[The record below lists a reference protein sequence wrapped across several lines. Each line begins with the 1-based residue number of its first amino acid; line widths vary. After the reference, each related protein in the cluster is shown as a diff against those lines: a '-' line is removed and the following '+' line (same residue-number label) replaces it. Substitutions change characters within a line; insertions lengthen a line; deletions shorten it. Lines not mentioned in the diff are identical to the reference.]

1 VGGLD
6 LGFERAGIET
16 VSVSEIDP
24 YACAVL
30 AERFPDA
37 PNLGSIT
44 EVDANDIP
52 EADIWSGGFPCQ
64 DLSVAGKRAG
74 FAGKRSSLA
83 FTFLDLVEQR
93 RPRWLVL
100 ENVPGLFSS
109 NKGADFGR
117 LLYEMEQLGYGVSWR
132 TLDARYFG
140 VAQRRRRVFI
150 VASLESD
157 RAGEVL
163 LECEGCER
171 HPSPRWTQGQ
181 GAASGVRD
189 GSGVVGALPAG
200 VHGFPDGVQEFLQ
213 GHFRVVGEDGR
224 TIGATADAN
233 GVRAVDGLA
242 RRLDNQQEVDTQ
254 RVGTFEMYD
263 FPADAVA
270 PSMNA
275 LRARDLMAYQT
286 RADEKNGNFTI
297 AEAEVANSLS
307 ALWPGDTS
315 HRSMTLVQAV
325 IQDSRE
331 MANKTQNGA
340 GFSTEDISYTL
351 TGVDR
356 QAVATE
362 SILSFP
368 SRFGSNANVTE
379 GQAQSMA
386 HSAGAPAVF
395 RKSARAQT
403 NEDSETWV
411 EGDVA
416 NTLNSFDVGD
426 VRTTHAILSPSLHGK
441 AMGGGGDI
449 GQDEAV
455 AQVFA
460 ALGGSNEVADDAL
473 LPIGLDSHR
482 YRCCGNG
489 VVAPVAEWI
498 GRRIVEVDRRWREEE
513 AK

>member
-1 VGGLD
+1 VKHASFFSGVGGLD

-24 YACAVL
+24 YANAVL

-171 HPSPRWTQGQ
+171 HPSPRQPQRQ
-181 GAASGVRD
+181 GASSGAGD

-233 GVRAVDGLA
+233 GVRAADGLA
-242 RRLDNQQEVDTQ
+242 RRLDNQREVDTFGAETHRSLQ
-254 RVGTFEMYD
+254 
-263 FPADAVA
+263 
-270 PSMNA
+270 
-275 LRARDLMAYQT
+275 ARDWKAGVANQDIGQEGFLVGYQT
-286 RADEKNGNFTI
+286 RADEKNGNFSI

-315 HRSMTLVQAV
+315 HRSMTLVAP
-325 IQDSRE
+325 S
-331 MANKTQNGA
+331 
-340 GFSTEDISYTL
+340 
-351 TGVDR
+351 
-356 QAVATE
+356 E

-386 HSAGAPAVF
+386 HSSGAPAVF

-426 VRTTHAILSPSLHGK
+426 VRTTHAIV
-441 AMGGGGDI
+441 GGT
-449 GQDEAV
+449 QDE
-455 AQVFA
+455 
-460 ALGGSNEVADDAL
+460 DAL

-498 GRRIVEVDRRWREEE
+498 GRRIVEVDRRWREEG
-513 AK
+513 K

>member
-1 VGGLD
+1 
-6 LGFERAGIET
+6 
-16 VSVSEIDP
+16 
-24 YACAVL
+24 
-30 AERFPDA
+30 
-37 PNLGSIT
+37 
-44 EVDANDIP
+44 
-52 EADIWSGGFPCQ
+52 
-64 DLSVAGKRAG
+64 
-74 FAGKRSSLA
+74 
-83 FTFLDLVEQR
+83 
-93 RPRWLVL
+93 
-100 ENVPGLFSS
+100 
-109 NKGADFGR
+109 
-117 LLYEMEQLGYGVSWR
+117 
-132 TLDARYFG
+132 
-140 VAQRRRRVFI
+140 VFI

-171 HPSPRWTQGQ
+171 HPSPRWTQRQ

-189 GSGVVGALPAG
+189 GSGIVGALPAG

-233 GVRAVDGLA
+233 GVRAADGLA
-242 RRLDNQQEVDTQ
+242 RRLDNQQGVDTFGAETHRSLQ
-254 RVGTFEMYD
+254 
-263 FPADAVA
+263 
-270 PSMNA
+270 
-275 LRARDLMAYQT
+275 ARDWKAGVANQDIGQEGFLVGYQT
-286 RADEKNGNFTI
+286 RADEKNGNFSIT
-297 AEAEVANSLS
+297 EAEVANSLS

-386 HSAGAPAVF
+386 HSAGAPAVLLD
-395 RKSARAQT
+395 SVDGT
-403 NEDSETWV
+403 EDE
-411 EGDVA
+411 
-416 NTLNSFDVGD
+416 
-426 VRTTHAILSPSLHGK
+426 
-441 AMGGGGDI
+441 
-449 GQDEAV
+449 
-455 AQVFA
+455 
-460 ALGGSNEVADDAL
+460 DDL
-473 LPIGLDSHR
+473 LPVGLDSHR

-498 GRRIVEVDRRWREEE
+498 GRRIVEVDRRWREEG
-513 AK
+513 K

>member
-1 VGGLD
+1 
-6 LGFERAGIET
+6 
-16 VSVSEIDP
+16 
-24 YACAVL
+24 
-30 AERFPDA
+30 
-37 PNLGSIT
+37 
-44 EVDANDIP
+44 
-52 EADIWSGGFPCQ
+52 
-64 DLSVAGKRAG
+64 
-74 FAGKRSSLA
+74 
-83 FTFLDLVEQR
+83 
-93 RPRWLVL
+93 
-100 ENVPGLFSS
+100 
-109 NKGADFGR
+109 
-117 LLYEMEQLGYGVSWR
+117 MEQLGYGVSWR

-171 HPSPRWTQGQ
+171 HPSPRWTQRQ
-181 GAASGVRD
+181 GAASGAPD
-189 GSGVVGALPAG
+189 GSGIAGAITRRFSKG
-200 VHGFPDGVQEFLQ
+200 VNSTIDEPLILAHAVRASLAKRGERGDGSDDLIVSQ
-213 GHFRVVGEDGR
+213 
-224 TIGATADAN
+224 APNAD
-233 GVRAVDGLA
+233 GVRAADGLA
-242 RRLDNQQEVDTQ
+242 RRLDNQSGVDTQ
-254 RVGTFEMYD
+254 RVGNFEMYD
-263 FPADAVA
+263 FPADSVA

-307 ALWPGDTS
+307 ALWLGDTS

-331 MANKTQNGA
+331 IANKTQNGL
-340 GFSTEDISYTL
+340 GVSTEDISYTL

-379 GQAQSMA
+379 DQAQSMA

-403 NEDSETWV
+403 NEDSKTWV

-426 VRTTHAILSPSLHGK
+426 VRTTHAIVAPTLTASNDPSRSPQSSEVTQQYQ
-441 AMGGGGDI
+441 AVF
-449 GQDEAV
+449 EAANGTSFGV
-455 AQVFA
+455 D
-460 ALGGSNEVADDAL
+460 NDDAL
-473 LPIGLDSHR
+473 LPVGLDSHR

-498 GRRIVEVDRRWREEE
+498 GRRIVEVDRRWREEG
-513 AK
+513 K

>member
-1 VGGLD
+1 MKHASFFSGVGGLD

-24 YACAVL
+24 YANAVL
-30 AERFPDA
+30 AERFPSA

-44 EVDANDIP
+44 EVNANDIP

-117 LLYEMEQLGYGVSWR
+117 LLYEMEQLRYGVSWR

-140 VAQRRRRVFI
+140 VAQRRRRVFL

-163 LECEGCER
+163 FECEGCER
-171 HPSPRWTQGQ
+171 HPAPRWTQRK
-181 GAASGVRD
+181 GAASGTPD
-189 GSGVVGALPAG
+189 GSGIAS
-200 VHGFPDGVQEFLQ
+200 
-213 GHFRVVGEDGR
+213 
-224 TIGATADAN
+224 T
-233 GVRAVDGLA
+233 VRASLAKRGERGDGGDTLVASALTRRFSKGVNSTVDEPLIVSTPTDTNRVREVDGLA
-242 RRLDNQQEVDTQ
+242 RRMDDQSV
-254 RVGTFEMYD
+254 V
-263 FPADAVA
+263 
-270 PSMNA
+270 
-275 LRARDLMAYQT
+275 AYQT
-286 RADEKNGNFTI
+286 RVDEKHGNFTLN
-297 AEAEVANSLS
+297 EADVANSLS
-307 ALWPGDTS
+307 ALWPSDTS

-331 MANKTQNGA
+331 MANKTQNGS

-351 TGVDR
+351 TGIDR
-356 QAVATE
+356 
-362 SILSFP
+362 
-368 SRFGSNANVTE
+368 
-379 GQAQSMA
+379 
-386 HSAGAPAVF
+386 PAVF

-403 NEDSETWV
+403 NEDSKTWV

-426 VRTTHAILSPSLHGK
+426 VRTTHAIV
-441 AMGGGGDI
+441 GGT
-449 GQDEAV
+449 GQD
-455 AQVFA
+455 
-460 ALGGSNEVADDAL
+460 DPL
-473 LPIGLDSHR
+473 LPLGLDTHR

-498 GRRIVEVDRRWREEE
+498 GRRIVEVDRRWREED
-513 AK
+513 K

>member
-1 VGGLD
+1 MRHASFFSGVGGLD

-24 YACAVL
+24 YANTVL

-157 RAGEVL
+157 RASEVL

-171 HPSPRWTQGQ
+171 HPSPSQPQRQ
-181 GAASGVRD
+181 GAASGTPD
-189 GSGVVGALPAG
+189 GSGIAGAITRRFSKG
-200 VHGFPDGVQEFLQ
+200 VNSTIDEPLIVSQAPDS
-213 GHFRVVGEDGR
+213 D
-224 TIGATADAN
+224 
-233 GVRAVDGLA
+233 GVRAADGLA
-242 RRLDNQQEVDTQ
+242 RRMDNQQGVARKSSFGHYEMTEQ
-254 RVGTFEMYD
+254 AGTLKSSGGDIGGGSENLAMTG
-263 FPADAVA
+263 
-270 PSMNA
+270 
-275 LRARDLMAYQT
+275 YQT
-286 RADEKNGNFTI
+286 RADEKNGNFSIT
-297 AEAEVANSLS
+297 EAEVANSLS

-331 MANKTQNGA
+331 MANKTQNGL
-340 GFSTEDISYTL
+340 GVSTEDISYTL

-426 VRTTHAILSPSLHGK
+426 VRTTHAIV
-441 AMGGGGDI
+441 GGT
-449 GQDEAV
+449 QDE
-455 AQVFA
+455 
-460 ALGGSNEVADDAL
+460 DDL